1 MLLLVACEPLAV
13 ADAVNAGISLAFLGL
28 FPNSA
33 NWKKELHESFKQLIL
48 QGYKKYQTVWTVRI
62 SNRKS

>member
-1 MLLLVACEPLAV
+1 
-13 ADAVNAGISLAFLGL
+13 L

-62 SNRKS
+62 SNRKSYIQAKSIP

>member
-1 MLLLVACEPLAV
+1 MNPRKKRKVSRPLAV

-33 NWKKELHESFKQLIL
+33 N
-48 QGYKKYQTVWTVRI
+48 
-62 SNRKS
+62 